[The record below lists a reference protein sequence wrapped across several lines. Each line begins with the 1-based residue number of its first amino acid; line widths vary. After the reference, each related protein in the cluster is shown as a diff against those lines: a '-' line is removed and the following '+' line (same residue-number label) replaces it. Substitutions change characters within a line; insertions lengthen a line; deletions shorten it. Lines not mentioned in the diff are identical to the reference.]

1 MSTSESTLPENIV
14 RQAIAWQIRLE
25 SEQAADSD
33 RLACECWRQSDP
45 QHELAWQRL
54 QRMNATFEQ
63 VASKAPSLAKPALLQ
78 TDVDCRRMGRRQAM
92 RTLGGTA
99 FSVAA
104 LALLADQQGLYQ
116 RLQAD
121 YSRGADAGQYRLS
134 DNSQLWLN
142 SHSAVELDFNR
153 RQRALLLS
161 RGEMHLV
168 SSDDPRP
175 LQVRSNGQL
184 FSADNARFT
193 LRHQGDQ
200 SLLHVVQGNV
210 LIESEQADVLG
221 QAHAGQALLV
231 NQQRV
236 SELDTRRFDYSS
248 WVDGLLA
255 VRAMP
260 LGDLLQEL
268 RRYRSGVLRCHP
280 SLQQHPVSGVFQL
293 QDSDLIL
300 QTLARSAG
308 AEVVYRT
315 RWWAQIEPV
324 GNA

>member
-1 MSTSESTLPENIV
+1 MSTSESSLPENIV

-33 RLACECWRQSDP
+33 RLACEFWRESDP

-92 RTLGGTA
+92 RTLGGSA

-116 RLQAD
+116 RLRAD
-121 YSRGADAGQYRLS
+121 YSSGADAGQYRLS

-142 SHSAVELDFNR
+142 SHSAVELDFNQ
-153 RQRALLLS
+153 RQRAVVLS
-161 RGEMHLV
+161 RGEMHLS
-168 SSDDPRP
+168 SSDDPRS
-175 LQVRSNGQL
+175 LQVRSNGRL
-184 FSADNARFT
+184 FISDNARFT
-193 LRHQGDQ
+193 LRHHGDQ
-200 SLLHVVQGNV
+200 SLLHVVHGNV

-221 QAHAGQALLV
+221 QAHAGQAFLV

-236 SELDTRRFDYSS
+236 VELDSRRFDYSS

-268 RRYRSGVLRCHP
+268 GRYRSGFLRCDP
-280 SLQQHPVSGVFQL
+280 RLQQHKVSGVFQL
-293 QDSDLIL
+293 QDTDLIL

-308 AEVVYRT
+308 AEVLYRT
-315 RWWAQIEPV
+315 RWWAQINPT
-324 GNA
+324 ATA